1 MADGIQT
8 KFSPMQYETVE
19 YPADANILK
28 RRPFEG
34 IAQTLD
40 FSSVTDT
47 TFSGKKI
54 VKAGTPI
61 GKTGAVDN
69 TATVAGILL
78 HDVVETRPQG
88 TLLKKAYIN
97 AKVAQAHSGVTYA
110 EAMMAALPMV
120 VFEDLT
126 TTSSGAQTTPGGA

>member
-1 MADGIQT
+1 MS
-8 KFSPMQYETVE
+8 KNMQYEQTSYAGDLE
-19 YPADANILK
+19 ILK
-28 RRPFEG
+28 RIPFEG
-34 IAQTLD
+34 IPVTLD

-47 TFSGKKI
+47 TDSGKKI

-61 GKTGAVDN
+61 GETGTVDN

-97 AKVAQAHSGVTYA
+97 TRAAQEHSGVTYDDA
-110 EAMMAALPMV
+110 VKTALPMV
-120 VFEDLT
+120 VFE
-126 TTSSGAQTTPGGA
+126 